1 MDNLRGALLLVVA
14 MAFFNGE
21 DVFIKLLSDRMPT
34 GQIML
39 AIGLGGFAI
48 FLAVLARLGL
58 PFWTP
63 ALRHPK
69 VLLRTA
75 GEMVGALGFVTALA
89 LIDISM
95 ATAILMAAPLATVM
109 GAAIFLGEPVGWRR
123 WTAVLLGFCGVMLIV
138 KPGMV
143 GFEPA
148 SLWAVLGVAGLVTR
162 DIATRQIPPDVPS
175 PQISAA
181 AYLGATL
188 AGVIMLVIFGDAPV
202 MPHGREWLSLILAI
216 GLGACG
222 YAAIVSAMRIGE
234 VSVIIPFRYT
244 RLVFALIIGVLLF
257 HERPDGLTLLGCA
270 IVVGSGLYT
279 VLREAQVKRRAA
291 AASKAGFRT
300 L

>member
-270 IVVGSGLYT
+270 IIVGSGLYT
-279 VLREAQVKRRAA
+279 VLREAQIKRRAA

>member
-270 IVVGSGLYT
+270 IIVGSGLYT